1 MIFRVWAPNAD
12 RVALVLNDHRIDAH
26 PEANLP
32 DGGWWAADAPH
43 AKPGDR
49 YAWSLDDGQALPDPR
64 SMDQPQ
70 GVHAASRV
78 MDHGA
83 YRWRRPDFRPPTLA
97 NAVIYELHIGTFTP
111 DGTLAAAAEHLDH
124 LNDLGATHVELMP
137 LNTFDGDRG
146 WGYDGVAW
154 FAPHPAYT
162 GPQGPDSVKAF
173 VDACHDRG
181 LAVILD
187 VVYNHLGPSGNYLA
201 RFGPYFTDAY
211 HTPWGAA
218 MNLDG
223 PGSDE
228 TRRLII
234 DNALMWLRDYRF
246 DALRLDAIH
255 AFHDRS
261 AIHLLAQLRVE
272 TDAFMAAT
280 GRRVGLIAESDLNDP
295 RVVRPTEIGGYA
307 MDAQWSDDFHHALH
321 ALLTGERRAYYADF
335 GTVADLAKAW
345 RHAFI
350 HDGTYAPGRG
360 RRHGA
365 PTEGLSS
372 ARFLAYAQNHDQVG
386 NRATGDRLTATL
398 SPAQLELAAALVL
411 LSPFVPML
419 FQGEEWGAATPFQY
433 FTDHQNPELA
443 EAVRQGRRREFAGLV
458 DDPNTIPD
466 PQDPATFERS
476 KLDWSEPQRPAHR
489 TLLDWHRRLIRFRRE
504 HPDLAPGPLRDIRVE
519 SSESPPWLRVEQ
531 GGLTL
536 LFNLADQSACVPL
549 APGAG
554 PARALLAQG
563 PDPAIGD
570 AGVELGPFAVAVIG
584 ATQAR

>member
-1 MIFRVWAPNAD
+1 MIFRVWAPNAE
-12 RVALVLNDHRIDAH
+12 RVVLILNDQRTDAQSETD
-26 PEANLP
+26 PVRP
-32 DGGWWAADAPH
+32 GWWAATAPH

-49 YAWSLDDGQALPDPR
+49 YTWSLDDGPPLPDPR
-64 SMDQPQ
+64 SPDQPN

-78 MDHGA
+78 HDHAA
-83 YRWRRPDFRPPTLA
+83 YRWRCPDFRPPALA
-97 NAVIYELHIGTFTP
+97 NAVVYELHAGTFTP
-111 DGTLAAAAEHLDH
+111 AGTLTGAIERLDH
-124 LNDLGATHVELMP
+124 LTDLGITHIGLMP
-137 LNTFDGDRG
+137 INAFDGDRG

-154 FAPHPAYT
+154 FAPHRAYT
-162 GPQGPDSVKAF
+162 GLKGPDSVKAF
-173 VDACHDRG
+173 VDACHERG

-223 PGSDE
+223 HGSDE

-246 DALRLDAIH
+246 DALRLDAVH

-261 AIHLLAQLRVE
+261 ARHLLAHLRAE

-280 GRRVGLIAESDLNDP
+280 GRRVDLIAESDLNDP
-295 RVVRPTEIGGYA
+295 RVVRPPEIGGYG

-321 ALLTGERRAYYADF
+321 TLLTGERRAYYADF

-398 SPAQLELAAALVL
+398 IPAQLELAAALVL
-411 LSPFVPML
+411 LSPFIPML
-419 FQGEEWGAATPFQY
+419 FQGEEWGATTPFQY
-433 FTDHQNPELA
+433 FTDHQDPELA
-443 EAVRQGRRREFAGLV
+443 EAVRQGRRREFAGFV
-458 DDPNTIPD
+458 DDPDTIPD
-466 PQDPATFERS
+466 PQDPATFDRS
-476 KLDWSEPQRPAHR
+476 KLDWSEPDRPAHR
-489 TLLDWHRRLIRFRRE
+489 QLLDWHRRLIRLRRE
-504 HPDLAPGPLRDIRVE
+504 HPGLAPGPLRDTRVE
-519 SSESPPWLRVEQ
+519 FSESPPWLRVQ
-531 GGLTL
+531 RNGLIL
-536 LFNLADQSACVPL
+536 LFNLGDQPARIPLPSARGPARLLL
-549 APGAG
+549 APGD
-554 PARALLAQG
+554 
-563 PDPAIGD
+563 DPALDGS
-570 AGVELGPFAVAVIG
+570 AVQLAPHAVAVL
-584 ATQAR
+584 AAAR